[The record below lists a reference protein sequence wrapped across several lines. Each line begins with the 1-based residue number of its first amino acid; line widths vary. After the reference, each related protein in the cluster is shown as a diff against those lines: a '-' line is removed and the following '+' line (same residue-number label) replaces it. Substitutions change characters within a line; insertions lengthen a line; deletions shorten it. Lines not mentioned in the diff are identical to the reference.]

1 MAIAAIPEEI
11 SRHVD
16 AVLVLSRKELL
27 LKLLDEADNCLE
39 LGHLSAAAI
48 LGRVAAEEVNVLR
61 DRSFSVEQQDNIG
74 VLRRSCNQLTHRCT
88 IEDCKKDEV
97 QLLLR
102 AIRALIGDLSKTNSP
117 PSNLQFERLVATTQG
132 KYAFVKT
139 SVEDFLGRKH
149 DHLELEG

>member
-11 SRHVD
+11 SRHID

-61 DRSFSVEQQDNIG
+61 DRSFSVEQQANIEL
-74 VLRRSCNQLTHRCT
+74 VRQSSNQFALPCT
-88 IEDCKKDEV
+88 IKDGKKDEV

-132 KYAFVKT
+132 KYASVKT
-139 SVEDFLGRKH
+139 SVEDFLGRKRE
-149 DHLELEG
+149 DLELEG